1 MEQVKIVKCPT
12 CGQEVLWRPES
23 EFRPF
28 CSKRCK
34 LIDLG
39 AWADE
44 EYTVGAQ
51 EPQDWQE
58 SDLKR

>member
-1 MEQVKIVKCPT
+1 MEQVKTVKCPT
-12 CGQEVLWRPES
+12 CQQEVQWSPES

-44 EYTVGAQ
+44 QYTVASGT
-51 EPQDWQE
+51 PQDWQE
-58 SDLKR
+58 SDLKH